1 MFFTTRGSFFFRLK
15 YCAPKKGI
23 CGKTKAI
30 KNPANRRDSLLYEWC
45 YKLFHGF
52 VHKLKGFLP
61 ICIETERCE
70 LLV

>member
-1 MFFTTRGSFFFRLK
+1 MFFTTRGSFFSTQIS
-15 YCAPKKGI
+15 CSEKGI

-52 VHKLKGFLP
+52 VHKQKGFLP

>member
-1 MFFTTRGSFFFRLK
+1 MFFTTRGSFFSTQIS
-15 YCAPKKGI
+15 CSEKGI
-23 CGKTKAI
+23 CGKTTAI

>member
-1 MFFTTRGSFFFRLK
+1 MFFTTRGSFFSTQIS
-15 YCAPKKGI
+15 CSEKGI
-23 CGKTKAI
+23 CEKKKEK